1 MIFCPWMVKYLYKI
15 CYQIN
20 LFMNHV
26 YKYVYYLLIHSQFS
40 AIIKYVYIRLRS
52 LSCAQVN
59 YCLNL
64 GIYVCKYR
72 LGFCISLFV
81 IVAVE
86 LQSFWSI
93 RHSRF
98 TLLWGERY
106 TVLVTCS
113 LAFYERTH
121 VTWSYF
127 HTSGMCLH
135 VCPYHVQQSIQIH
148 SVCVIRRRYQ
158 LNKPV
163 H

>member
-1 MIFCPWMVKYLYKI
+1 MIFCPWMVKYLYEI

-64 GIYVCKYR
+64 GIYVCKYH

-81 IVAVE
+81 IIAVE

-113 LAFYERTH
+113 LRFMSELMWPGAIFTH
-121 VTWSYF
+121 QGCVY
-127 HTSGMCLH
+127 MC
-135 VCPYHVQQSIQIH
+135 
-148 SVCVIRRRYQ
+148 
-158 LNKPV
+158 V
-163 H
+163 HIMSNSRFTYIVYV